1 MLKPKATH
9 FLQNLMVAST
19 IEEACRMTKISKK
32 TAYKYMDDPEFKQ
45 EHLEA
50 KREAMKLITAR
61 LQRLSSK
68 ALDTLENVLD
78 DPEANPSTKVTASKN
93 VLEFAYRGFE
103 DEDISAR
110 LEQIERLTDI

>member
-1 MLKPKATH
+1 MLKPKAIKL
-9 FLQNLMVAST
+9 LQNLMVAST
-19 IEEACRMTKISKK
+19 IEEAAEMTKIAKT

-45 EHLEA
+45 AHLEA
-50 KREAMKLITAR
+50 KREAMKLVTAR

-68 ALDTLENVLD
+68 ALDTLEDVLD

-110 LEQIERLTDI
+110 LEQIERITNN